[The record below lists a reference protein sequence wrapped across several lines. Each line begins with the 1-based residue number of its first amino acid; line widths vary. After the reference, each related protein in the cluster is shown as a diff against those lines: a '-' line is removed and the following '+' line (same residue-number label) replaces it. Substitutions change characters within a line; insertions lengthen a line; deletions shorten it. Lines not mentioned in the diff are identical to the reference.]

1 MSRIS
6 QEGAIALSHVTAELT
21 CPSRCCDAAVAAV
34 LQATDGSE
42 IGAGT
47 RGAFFA
53 AADPGLVGKVSL
65 SRRWRSARRWLK
77 ADHRSTHWWLSHS
90 G

>member
-34 LQATDGSE
+34 LFRQRTDLRSVPE
-42 IGAGT
+42 LEARSLQQPT
-47 RGAFFA
+47 RGSWGRCPYLG
-53 AADPGLVGKVSL
+53 DGGRLEG
-65 SRRWRSARRWLK
+65 
-77 ADHRSTHWWLSHS
+77 